1 MSTRTE
7 AGVLIG
13 AQSPLPGPDR
23 MPPLPPD
30 VVPPPLDTPPETPLE
45 IPPEIPPE
53 IREPDLP
60 GQHAPISDGPRFST
74 ASPSG
79 PSRVF
84 ALARPPGA
92 VGIVFA
98 RVIYPATFH

>member
-7 AGVLIG
+7 FPVSIS
-13 AQSPLPGPDR
+13 AQSPSPGPDR
-23 MPPLPPD
+23 SPQLPPD
-30 VVPPPLDTPPETPLE
+30 VVPPPLDTPPET
-45 IPPEIPPE
+45 PPEIPPE

-60 GQHAPISDGPRFST
+60 GQHAPIGDGPRFSS

-84 ALARPPGA
+84 TLPRPPGA
-92 VGIVFA
+92 VAIVFA